1 MSYQFNGSTQ
11 YLLANNSII
20 SGYPFTIAAWAKPTN
35 LSGFKA
41 AASQGNSTSNDYVF
55 LAFLNSNGY
64 CGLSLSSG
72 DAASTTSSSTTTGTD
87 THLAGVY
94 TSSSV
99 QSFINGSA
107 GSIANHSL
115 SFPSFNRISI
125 GVVMRGGGQTG
136 YGALAASEIGFWNV
150 ALTASEI
157 ASLAAGFTP
166 DQIRPQSLQF
176 YTPLVNNL
184 IDVRGGLAITNNNGA
199 SVANHP
205 RVYT

>member
-1 MSYQFNGSTQ
+1 MAYQFNGTTQ
-11 YLLANNSII
+11 YLSASASVISI
-20 SGYPFTIAAWAKPTN
+20 YPFTIAARAKPTS
-35 LSGFKA
+35 LGGFRGVV
-41 AASQGNSTSNDYVF
+41 SQGNSTSNDYLY
-55 LAFLNSNGY
+55 LAFLGSNVY
-64 CGLSLSSG
+64 CGLSLDTG
-72 DAASTTSSSTTTGTD
+72 IATSTTSSSTTAGTN

-94 TSSSV
+94 TSSSI

-107 GSIANHSL
+107 GSITNHSL

-125 GVVMRGGGQTG
+125 GVVLRSGGQAG

-199 SVANHP
+199 TVANHP
-205 RVYT
+205 RIYT

>member
-1 MSYQFNGSTQ
+1 
-11 YLLANNSII
+11 
-20 SGYPFTIAAWAKPTN
+20 
-35 LSGFKA
+35 
-41 AASQGNSTSNDYVF
+41 
-55 LAFLNSNGY
+55 
-64 CGLSLSSG
+64 
-72 DAASTTSSSTTTGTD
+72 
-87 THLAGVY
+87 
-94 TSSSV
+94 
-99 QSFINGSA
+99 
-107 GSIANHSL
+107 
-115 SFPSFNRISI
+115 
-125 GVVMRGGGQTG
+125 MRGGGQTG